1 MPGTLIDDVLP
12 EFDFGSRHTRR
23 VAASPAE
30 VARATE
36 RYRLDRDS
44 SMSVRLLIRIR
55 GLRIPRGPVREALTG
70 TGFAVL
76 AERPG
81 EEIVAGT
88 TGRFWA
94 IREQANMEAPA
105 DVRAFRAFTRP
116 GWAKGAVALRF
127 EPRPDGS
134 TNLVTE
140 TRVRCSDVAA
150 RGRFALYWALINV
163 FSGWIRRDLLRG
175 IARLAEAGG

>member
-23 VAASPAE
+23 VAASPAD

-36 RYRLDRDS
+36 RYRIDRDS
-44 SMSVRLLIRIR
+44 SLPVRLLFRIR
-55 GLRIPRGPVREALTG
+55 GLRIPPGSVREALTG
-70 TGFAVL
+70 AGFAVL

-94 IREQANMEAPA
+94 IREQANNAVTEM
-105 DVRAFRAFTRP
+105 V
-116 GWAKGAVALRF
+116 AVARDVS
-127 EPRPDGS
+127 E
-134 TNLVTE
+134 
-140 TRVRCSDVAA
+140 RVV
-150 RGRFALYWALINV
+150 G
-163 FSGWIRRDLLRG
+163 
-175 IARLAEAGG
+175 

>member
-1 MPGTLIDDVLP
+1 MPGTLIDEVLP
-12 EFDFGSRHTRR
+12 RFDFGSRHTRR

-36 RYRLDRDS
+36 RYRIDRDAS
-44 SMSVRLLIRIR
+44 LPVRSLFLMR
-55 GLRIPRGPVREALTG
+55 GLGIPRGSVREVLTG
-70 TGFAVL
+70 GGFAVL
-76 AERPG
+76 GERPG

-105 DVRAFRAFTRP
+105 DVEAFWAFARP
-116 GWAKGAVALRF
+116 GWAKGAMTIRF
-127 EPRPDGS
+127 EPLDDGS

-140 TRVRCSDVAA
+140 TRVRCSDLAA
-150 RGRFALYWALINV
+150 RKRFALYWALISV

-175 IARLAEAGG
+175 IARLAEARR